1 MQATVEL
8 PDRDQ
13 LQSSEMQD
21 ALVDQVQRNK
31 AIVTRLFEEMAYPPR
46 PNIDVLHEIV
56 ADDYIQHNPFAGQ
69 GREGVKRFFERLVPL
84 PPWLDASGTTTVNLI
99 AQDDLMVRQEM
110 RTRGMLVDVFRV
122 RNGLCVEHWD
132 AYRPDPGTDRIPGS
146 EVAREPAMTTT
157 RTARSA
163 R

>member
-21 ALVDQVQRNK
+21 ALV
-31 AIVTRLFEEMAYPPR
+31 
-46 PNIDVLHEIV
+46 
-56 ADDYIQHNPFAGQ
+56 
-69 GREGVKRFFERLVPL
+69 
-84 PPWLDASGTTTVNLI
+84 
-99 AQDDLMVRQEM
+99 VRQEM